1 MGYSAKNIKEFV
13 KGSGILVASNII
25 LKAIQF
31 FLLPLYTNYLSPS
44 ELGVSDSITSFTSFL
59 FPLLVMAF
67 DSAFSA
73 FFYEEDG
80 KEYQTRVF
88 NTVFFFLAVQGLIP
102 VIMIL
107 GSGFISQ
114 VLFGTAKYSLGITL
128 ALFSVSTNLW
138 YLSFALLTRMENR
151 MRTFALIN
159 VSSSTTMIILNIL
172 FVSVLKWGYMAL
184 LASSCIVNV
193 LQVALYLITC
203 KVSIRRSYID
213 KPLFGKMFRYAVP
226 LIPMTVS
233 TWILNMSD
241 RYMLLY
247 FCGEAEVG
255 IYGIGGRFITVLSVV
270 ISGISTAYTSFAFK
284 SHRDEAA
291 KEMFA
296 DVVKLLFVFLA
307 GICAT
312 VALFGKEIIYL
323 MTSSEYHSSYLL
335 LPSMMFSQLAYAL
348 YTFTGYGI
356 AFKKKPKYY
365 FYSVTA
371 GAVINVILNVFLLP
385 EMGAVGAALTT
396 LIGTVLMFAISYYY
410 SQKLYPC
417 HYGIIKIS
425 LIFIMLYMIS
435 ILFRETILPIKI
447 GIWFV
452 AAAGTIGIY
461 YPTIKAVIVSLRSKN

>member
-1 MGYSAKNIKEFV
+1 M
-13 KGSGILVASNII
+13 VASNII

-31 FLLPLYTNYLSPS
+31 FLLPLYTKYLSPS
-44 ELGVSDSITSFTSFL
+44 ELGISDTITSFTSFL

-80 KEYQTRVF
+80 REYETRVF
-88 NTVFFFLAVQGLIP
+88 NTVFFFLATQGFIP
-102 VIMIL
+102 IVMTF
-107 GSGFISQ
+107 GSGIISQ
-114 VLFGTAKYSLGITL
+114 VLFGTSDYSLGVII
-128 ALFSVSTNLW
+128 ALLSVSTNLW
-138 YLSFALLTRMENR
+138 YLAFALLTRMENR

-159 VSSSTTMIILNIL
+159 VSSSTVMILLNIL
-172 FVSVLKWGYMAL
+172 FVSVLQWGYMAL

-193 LQVALYLITC
+193 LQIVLYLITC
-203 KVSIRRSYID
+203 KVTIRRKCVD
-213 KPLFGKMFRYAVP
+213 KSLFRKMFQYAVP

-291 KEMFA
+291 KEMFV
-296 DVVKLLFVFLA
+296 DVVNILFVFLA
-307 GICAT
+307 GICTT

-323 MTSSEYHSSYLL
+323 MTSPEYYSAYLL

-356 AFKKKPKYY
+356 AFEKKPKYY

-371 GAVINVILNVFLLP
+371 GAILNVILNVFLLP

-396 LIGTVLMFAISYYY
+396 LIGTVLMLCISYYF

-417 HYGIIKIS
+417 HYGIVKIMGVF
-425 LIFIMLYMIS
+425 LGLYMIS
-435 ILFRETILPIKI
+435 VLFREAFLPMKI
-447 GIWFV
+447 GIWCA
-452 AAAGTIGIY
+452 AAAGTLVIY
-461 YPTIKAVIVSLRSKN
+461 YPIIKSVVLSLKNKN

>member
-1 MGYSAKNIKEFV
+1 MSYSANIKEFA
-13 KGSGILVASNII
+13 KGSSILVASNIA

-31 FLLPLYTNYLSPS
+31 FLLPLYTEYLSPA
-44 ELGVSDSITSFTSFL
+44 ELGISDTITSFTSFL

-73 FFYEEDG
+73 YFYEEDG
-80 KEYQTRVF
+80 KEYTNRVF
-88 NTVFFFLAVQGLIP
+88 NTVFFFLLIQGFIP
-102 VIMIL
+102 IIMAF
-107 GSGFISQ
+107 GSGIISQ
-114 VLFGTAKYSLGITL
+114 VLFGTSDYSVGIIL
-128 ALFSVSTNLW
+128 ALLSVSTNLW

-159 VSSSTTMIILNIL
+159 VFSSTTMILLNIL
-172 FVSVLKWGYMAL
+172 FVSILKWGYMAL
-184 LASSCIVNV
+184 LASSCIVNG
-193 LQVALYLITC
+193 LQIVLYLITC
-203 KVSIRRSYID
+203 KVTISRNYID
-213 KPLFGKMFRYAVP
+213 RPLFKKMFKYAVP

-247 FCGEAEVG
+247 FSGEAEVG
-255 IYGIGGRFITVLSVV
+255 IYGIGSRFITVLSVV

-284 SHRDEAA
+284 SHRDEDA
-291 KEMFA
+291 KEMFS
-296 DVVKLLFVFLA
+296 DVVNILFVFLA
-307 GICAT
+307 GICTT
-312 VALFGKEIIYL
+312 VALFGKEIIYI

-371 GAVINVILNVFLLP
+371 GALLNVILNVFLLP

-396 LIGTVLMFAISYYY
+396 LIGTVLMLGISYYF
-410 SQKLYPC
+410 SNKLYPC
-417 HYGIIKIS
+417 NYGILKIAFVF
-425 LIFIMLYMIS
+425 LALYIITIIF
-435 ILFRETILPIKI
+435 RNVALPIKI
-447 GIWFV
+447 GVWCI
-452 AAAGTIGIY
+452 AAVTTLALYFREIR
-461 YPTIKAVIVSLRSKN
+461 AVIKSFKQ

>member
-1 MGYSAKNIKEFV
+1 MSYSANIKEFA
-13 KGSGILVASNII
+13 KGSGILVASNIV

-31 FLLPLYTNYLSPS
+31 FLLPLYTEYLSPS
-44 ELGVSDSITSFTSFL
+44 ELGISDTITSFTSFL

-80 KEYQTRVF
+80 KEYTNRVF
-88 NTVFFFLAVQGLIP
+88 NTVFFFLLIQGIIP
-102 VIMIL
+102 IIMTF
-107 GSGFISQ
+107 GSGIISRI
-114 VLFGTAKYSLGITL
+114 LFGTSEYSTGVMV
-128 ALFSVSTNLW
+128 ALLSVSTNLW

-159 VSSSTTMIILNIL
+159 IFSSTTMIFLNIL

-184 LASSCIVNV
+184 LTSSCIVNA
-193 LQVALYLITC
+193 LQIILYLATC
-203 KVSIRRSYID
+203 KVTIRRSYID
-213 KPLFGKMFRYAVP
+213 KPLFKKMFKYAVP

-247 FCGEAEVG
+247 FSGEAEVG

-284 SHRDEAA
+284 SHRDENA
-291 KEMFA
+291 KEMFS
-296 DVVKLLFVFLA
+296 DVVNILFVFLA
-307 GICAT
+307 GICTT
-312 VALFGKEIIYL
+312 VALFGKEIIHI

-335 LPSMMFSQLAYAL
+335 LPPMMFSQLAYAL

-356 AFKKKPKYY
+356 AFKKKPQYY

-371 GAVINVILNVFLLP
+371 GAVVNVILNVLLLP

-396 LIGTVLMFAISYYY
+396 LIGTVLMLGISYYY
-410 SQKLYPC
+410 SNKLYPC
-417 HYGIIKIS
+417 NYGIIKIGFVFVS
-425 LIFIMLYMIS
+425 LYATTVI
-435 ILFRETILPIKI
+435 FRETVLIVKI
-447 GIWFV
+447 GIWCV
-452 AAAGTIGIY
+452 AAIVTLVLYSRTIRS
-461 YPTIKAVIVSLRSKN
+461 VIVSLKNQQ